1 MDGDLRRLQKTIK
14 ARMPAIKNFS
24 ATFALLFVL
33 GSIAVAGDYRQ
44 EDDVPQRGAAQ
55 HERFNDRR
63 DTPANAP
70 SRQDYREQ
78 AEADIRYADRAA
90 KTATAEEQSPQRR
103 PGQLPVR
110 FEPSTHRNRGGV
122 VQASAFEPVADESK
136 PARLAPAKSE
146 KTLTLSP
153 PSDASRPQRSPGST
167 QSLVTLGGSLAIVV
181 GLFLL
186 VAWVMKRGMPKSAS
200 LLPREALEVLG
211 RAPLAGKHQVHLLR
225 CGNKMLLVSVTAA
238 GVETL
243 TEITDPVEVDRLS
256 GLCQQS
262 RRGSSTKAFQQVLS
276 QFEQE
281 PTAPTFVGDQPR
293 TRLDL
298 SSFESIGKNKRRGG
312 VDG

>member
-1 MDGDLRRLQKTIK
+1 
-14 ARMPAIKNFS
+14 MPAIKNVV
-24 ATFALLFVL
+24 ATLALLFVL
-33 GSIAVAGDYRQ
+33 GSVAVAVEYRP
-44 EDDVPQRGAAQ
+44 EDDAPQRGATQ
-55 HERFNDRR
+55 RERYNDRR
-63 DTPANAP
+63 DKYPASP
-70 SRQDYREQ
+70 PGRQDYREQ
-78 AEADIRYADRAA
+78 AEADTRYADRST
-90 KTATAEEQSPQRR
+90 KNATADEQSPQRR
-103 PGQLPVR
+103 AGQLPVR

-122 VQASAFEPVADESK
+122 VQASAFEPVAEETK
-136 PARLAPAKSE
+136 PSQLAPAKSE

-153 PSDASRPQRSPGST
+153 PSGDSRPQRTPGST
-167 QSLVTLGGSLAIVV
+167 QSLITLGGSLAIVV

-211 RAPLAGKHQVHLLR
+211 RAPLTGKHYVHLLR
-225 CGNKMLLVSVTAA
+225 CGNKMLLVSVTVA

-262 RRGSSTKAFQQVLS
+262 RRGSSTRAFQQVLS

-281 PTAPTFVGDQPR
+281 PTAPTFVGEQPR
-293 TRLDL
+293 ARLDL